1 MLDSLLSALGLRAA
15 SDDPDPAEPGTLR
28 QIVARLERLPPERA
42 RYVAVFALVL
52 SRVADADMDIGT
64 EERERI
70 GELLVERGGLSRDE
84 AETVT
89 DIAAARSR
97 ISGGTDHFLATRELA
112 EISTR
117 EQREDLLDCLFSV
130 SAADGSISTAEE
142 NRVRQ
147 IASEL
152 GFGHE
157 DFARARS
164 LWNEHREILKR

>member
-1 MLDSLLSALGLRAA
+1 MLDSLLAALGLR
-15 SDDPDPAEPGTLR
+15 SGDPIGDEPGTLR

-52 SRVADADMDIGT
+52 SRAADADMDIGA
-64 EERERI
+64 EERGRI

-84 AETVT
+84 AETVAG
-89 DIAAARSR
+89 IAAARSR
-97 ISGGTDHFLATRELA
+97 VSGGTDHFLATREFS

-117 EQREDLLDCLFSV
+117 EQREDLLECLFSV
-130 SAADGSISTAEE
+130 AAADGSISTAEE

-157 DFARARS
+157 EFAAARS
-164 LWNEHREILKR
+164 RWNEHREILRR

>member
-15 SDDPDPAEPGTLR
+15 SGDPGSAEPGTLP

-42 RYVAVFALVL
+42 RYVATFALVL
-52 SRVADADMDIGT
+52 SRAADADMEVGA
-64 EERERI
+64 EEQERI

-89 DIAAARSR
+89 GIAAARSR
-97 ISGGTDHFLATRELA
+97 VSGGTDHFLATRELC

-117 EQREDLLDCLFSV
+117 EQREDLLECLFSV
-130 SAADGSISTAEE
+130 AAADGSISTAEE

-152 GFGHE
+152 GLGHRE
-157 DFARARS
+157 FARARS
-164 LWNEHREILKR
+164 RWNEHRDILRR

>member
-1 MLDSLLSALGLRAA
+1 MLDALLSALGFR
-15 SDDPDPAEPGTLR
+15 SGDSSQDEPGTLR

-52 SRVADADMDIGT
+52 SRVADADMEIGG

-70 GELLVERGGLSRDE
+70 GELLVERGGLTADE
-84 AETVT
+84 AETVAG
-89 DIAAARSR
+89 IAASRSR
-97 ISGGTDHFLATRELA
+97 VSGGTDHFLATREFS

-117 EQREDLLDCLFSV
+117 EQREDLLACLFSV

-152 GFGHE
+152 GFSHPE
-157 DFARARS
+157 FARARS
-164 LWNEHREILKR
+164 EWNEHREILRR